1 MQKISII
8 IPVYNVEKYIRKC
21 VDSILSQT
29 YKNLEIILV
38 DDGSLDNCG
47 KICDQYAKIDNRV
60 VVIHKQNGGLSSAR
74 NAGLKQATGDYI
86 MFVDSDDSLEKIACE
101 SLINITNKTD
111 ADIICFNCSN
121 VYLNEAID
129 NSKNSYCYSN
139 TYKYYE
145 LSYAEAII
153 DNIYRKHIRY
163 EAWGKMYKKYIFDMI
178 KFKEGLLA
186 EDFNVFYKFL
196 KMAKK
201 IIYFDANLYLYLRR
215 DDSIMGKRN
224 IKLYYDIFETE
235 KDFYP
240 ETLSVCKTKED
251 KQMAENRF
259 FKSIFKIYTNIIVRE
274 NYDQTIVNEIENYL
288 NNFKFNQLYLKNRV
302 ILLVYRINKNL
313 AISLAKRYV

>member
-121 VYLNEAID
+121 VYLNETID

-139 TYKYYE
+139 THKYYE

-163 EAWGKMYKKYIFDMI
+163 EAWSKIYKKYIFDTI

-196 KMAKK
+196 KIAKK

-215 DDSIMGKRN
+215 DDSIMGKKN
-224 IKLYYDIFETE
+224 TKLYYDIFETE

-240 ETLSVCKTKED
+240 ETHSVCKTKED

-302 ILLVYRINKNL
+302 ILLVYRINKTL
-313 AISLAKRYV
+313 AINLAKRYV